1 MRSSEIRNV
10 FLEFFRSREH
20 VVVPGIPLVPPE
32 DPTLL
37 FTSAGMVPFKNFWAG
52 NDQIPF
58 VRAVSVQRCLRAG
71 GKDSD
76 LDNVGLDSRHHTF
89 FEMLGNFSFG
99 DYFKTEAIDFA
110 WEFLMQR
117 LRLPESKLW
126 VSVYQ
131 DDGEAAGIWKK
142 YVRPERIVKLGARD
156 NFWGPAGE
164 TGVCGPCSEIYFD
177 RGPGVGCGR
186 PDCAPGCDCDRYLEF
201 WNLVFPQFNK
211 AADGTLLPLARRGV
225 DTGMGLERISALCQE
240 APSNFETDLFQ
251 PIINRLVEL
260 TGRAYPGRGEEQAAF
275 RAVADHVRA
284 LTFAIAENIMPAN
297 EGRGY
302 VIRRI
307 LRRAV
312 KFLRVLQVRE
322 PVLHRLVP
330 EVVGLMKEAY
340 PHLAE
345 REKFTAATIAAE
357 EERFLELLT
366 EGRRIFRQLTVGVR
380 GRTVPGRTVF
390 QLYDTH
396 GLPLETIREIAGEA
410 KFSLDEAGFEA
421 ELENQRAASRQASAF
436 EGVPDRTPLAG
447 LSPTR
452 FAGYDREI
460 LETLVGAVIPLPD
473 GSSSLVLTETPFY
486 PERGGQLGDRG
497 EIGGEHFK
505 FEVRETRVDEAG
517 FIHHLGRFSSG
528 RAEAGVSARAVVD
541 RGHRRRTAA
550 NHTATHLLHAALRE
564 VLGDEVKQA
573 GSLVADEYLRF
584 DFTWNQE
591 LDRESLGRVEA
602 LVNQV
607 IQADLSVFKEEQALA
622 DAVNDGAVALFTE
635 KYGEKVRVVTMG
647 DFSKEVCGGVHLE
660 NTGSLGLFVI
670 SATASV
676 GKGIRR
682 IEALVGAAAY
692 RWLKE
697 RSDYLVE
704 LGRRL
709 KIEPLSLAAELDRY
723 DRERQESRVRL
734 NAFFGAYLESEVG
747 RLEASAVEVGGR
759 RRPAC
764 SWTACAATAAARLRP
779 CWWPAARPPRFSWA

>member
-275 RAVADHVRA
+275 
-284 LTFAIAENIMPAN
+284 L
-297 EGRGY
+297 
-302 VIRRI
+302 
-307 LRRAV
+307 
-312 KFLRVLQVRE
+312 
-322 PVLHRLVP
+322 
-330 EVVGLMKEAY
+330 
-340 PHLAE
+340 
-345 REKFTAATIAAE
+345 
-357 EERFLELLT
+357 
-366 EGRRIFRQLTVGVR
+366 
-380 GRTVPGRTVF
+380 
-390 QLYDTH
+390 
-396 GLPLETIREIAGEA
+396 
-410 KFSLDEAGFEA
+410 
-421 ELENQRAASRQASAF
+421 
-436 EGVPDRTPLAG
+436 
-447 LSPTR
+447 
-452 FAGYDREI
+452 
-460 LETLVGAVIPLPD
+460 
-473 GSSSLVLTETPFY
+473 
-486 PERGGQLGDRG
+486 
-497 EIGGEHFK
+497 
-505 FEVRETRVDEAG
+505 RETR
-517 FIHHLGRFSSG
+517 L
-528 RAEAGVSARAVVD
+528 
-541 RGHRRRTAA
+541 
-550 NHTATHLLHAALRE
+550 
-564 VLGDEVKQA
+564 
-573 GSLVADEYLRF
+573 EY
-584 DFTWNQE
+584 
-591 LDRESLGRVEA
+591 
-602 LVNQV
+602 
-607 IQADLSVFKEEQALA
+607 
-622 DAVNDGAVALFTE
+622 
-635 KYGEKVRVVTMG
+635 
-647 DFSKEVCGGVHLE
+647 
-660 NTGSLGLFVI
+660 
-670 SATASV
+670 
-676 GKGIRR
+676 
-682 IEALVGAAAY
+682 
-692 RWLKE
+692 
-697 RSDYLVE
+697 
-704 LGRRL
+704 
-709 KIEPLSLAAELDRY
+709 
-723 DRERQESRVRL
+723 
-734 NAFFGAYLESEVG
+734 
-747 RLEASAVEVGGR
+747 
-759 RRPAC
+759 
-764 SWTACAATAAARLRP
+764 
-779 CWWPAARPPRFSWA
+779 